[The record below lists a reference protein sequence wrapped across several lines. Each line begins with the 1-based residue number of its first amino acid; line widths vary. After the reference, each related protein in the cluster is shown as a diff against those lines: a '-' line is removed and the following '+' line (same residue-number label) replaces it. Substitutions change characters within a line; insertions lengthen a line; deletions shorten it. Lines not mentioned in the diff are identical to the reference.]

1 MNLLRFRILAH
12 HLESLEL
19 NGSSCQF
26 KNTYIY
32 SACQILGQ
40 TCGSRL
46 GTCSFQLLDVE
57 EMQKLPYQAPSK
69 ELGHENA
76 DNESKK
82 MEAAAEEKKVRS
94 SKVLSH
100 TASYKQLHMRK
111 MARRPKSRK
120 QRLGRRVFIFVW
132 ERADFIVHL
141 WHEQK

>member
-1 MNLLRFRILAH
+1 MAVH
-12 HLESLEL
+12 VSL
-19 NGSSCQF
+19 
-26 KNTYIY
+26 KTYIY
-32 SACQILGQ
+32 IYIVHARFLGKHVVPDLALALSN
-40 TCGSRL
+40 CWMWRR
-46 GTCSFQLLDVE
+46 CRSF
-57 EMQKLPYQAPSK
+57 PYQAPSK